1 MRERHAAAETT
12 RLRSAAGHGTWTIRT
27 VSAGPTSCVGAV
39 HLLTSDKM
47 WRRRRSVCGRSR
59 QHQFLHGPS
68 KLMGPC
74 FSPGNG
80 HVSALSPW
88 RMAEIAPQGDF
99 PWPYVH
105 PVAPSLK
112 YQPPLRAQMSAAR
125 RTCGRAVIALRRR
138 CAGCRPG
145 GAAPRTKVLS
155 WPLIPSRRY
164 SELLWSTSGQKGP
177 RRRKRRWVP
186 ANPGR
191 RAGDAARETAAERAV
206 GRAGGDLP
214 PRPPSRGVALEKKK
228 GTFRIT
234 SPGQG
239 GFRSSS

>member
-39 HLLTSDKM
+39 NVLTSDKM

-138 CAGCRPG
+138 SLGVRSGAVRRARKGRLGPGPEAPPRLAAKRHWWPSAGR
-145 GAAPRTKVLS
+145 S
-155 WPLIPSRRY
+155 PL
-164 SELLWSTSGQKGP
+164 E
-177 RRRKRRWVP
+177 
-186 ANPGR
+186 
-191 RAGDAARETAAERAV
+191 RAGDGPKVFLWWEAALVALCGAR
-206 GRAGGDLP
+206 GGDLRSATFPRLAP
-214 PRPPSRGVALEKKK
+214 PRLWLGLAP
-228 GTFRIT
+228 
-234 SPGQG
+234 
-239 GFRSSS
+239 RSSAWADF